1 MRSVD
6 SELPLK
12 AVDFHIL
19 LTLTDGPLH
28 GYGIV
33 KGIEE
38 RSADGIRLEPG
49 NLYRYVRRLV
59 EAGMVEAA
67 GRRPTREGSSERRR
81 DYRITPFG
89 RRVLAAEAERMR
101 ALLAMAASRVPLRG
115 GSA

>member
-1 MRSVD
+1 MKSVD

-38 RSADGIRLEPG
+38 RSEGGIRLEPG

-67 GRRPTREGSSERRR
+67 DRRSTGDESSERRR
-81 DYRITPFG
+81 DYRITTFG
-89 RRVLAAEAERMR
+89 RRVLTADAERMR
-101 ALLAMAASRVPLRG
+101 ALVALADAS
-115 GSA
+115 

>member
-1 MRSVD
+1 MNSVD

-38 RSADGIRLEPG
+38 RSAGGIRLEPG

-59 EAGMVEAA
+59 EVGMVEAA
-67 GRRPTREGSSERRR
+67 GRRPTGEGSSERRR

-89 RRVLAAEAERMR
+89 QRVLAADAERMR
-101 ALLAMAASRVPLRG
+101 ALLAMAASRVPLRDG
-115 GSA
+115 PA